1 MSTAPARLHQPAIPN
16 TLTVVRDFD
25 QWLKAQT
32 RSDATRRNYVYAVL
46 RFLAET
52 CPADLAEVTEQDV
65 VAFLN
70 GLGRK
75 GPARWAYRRS
85 LGAFFRWALRRGYVT
100 TDPTADLAPK
110 KPAMKPPETL
120 TRDDMTRLLVAAA
133 WRNPQRAWALMLTYS
148 IGARRME
155 VAAIRPEDVDLE
167 GRTVY
172 LATTKGDRPR
182 RVELGPLA
190 LAALEGL
197 RPWGKT
203 VVGVG
208 AATLHAWMNV
218 AAQDADLPRAKW
230 KLHGLR
236 ATFATDLLDRGT
248 PISVVSTLLGH
259 RDLTT
264 TARYL
269 GIRPEDRRKAVETL

>member
-1 MSTAPARLHQPAIPN
+1 MWAVTLRASSALFDLIGAIGGAEPPAGTARDASARI
-16 TLTVVRDFD
+16 
-25 QWLKAQT
+25 
-32 RSDATRRNYVYAVL
+32 
-46 RFLAET
+46 
-52 CPADLAEVTEQDV
+52 
-65 VAFLN
+65 
-70 GLGRK
+70 LGRK
-75 GPARWAYRRS
+75 RNRSASSSPSPPASRRPEPPARQ
-85 LGAFFRWALRRGYVT
+85 GAPA
-100 TDPTADLAPK
+100 DPTADLAPK

-133 WRNPQRAWALMLTYS
+133 WRNPRRAWALMLTYS

-182 RVELGPLA
+182 RVELGHLA

-197 RPWGKT
+197 RPWGET

-208 AATLHAWMNV
+208 AATLHHWMNV
-218 AAQDADLPRAKW
+218 AARDAELPRAKW

-248 PISVVSTLLGH
+248 PISVVSTCSATETSPPPPATWGSGP
-259 RDLTT
+259 RT
-264 TARYL
+264 
-269 GIRPEDRRKAVETL
+269 GGRRSRR